1 MESWKLYSSMSF
13 DSDIEITLTES
24 FIIAKQNLF
33 LHIQKKK
40 KNPSISLICVFYFCK
55 DITLEVKAYLS

>member
-40 KNPSISLICVFYFCK
+40 KIHLYH
-55 DITLEVKAYLS
+55 